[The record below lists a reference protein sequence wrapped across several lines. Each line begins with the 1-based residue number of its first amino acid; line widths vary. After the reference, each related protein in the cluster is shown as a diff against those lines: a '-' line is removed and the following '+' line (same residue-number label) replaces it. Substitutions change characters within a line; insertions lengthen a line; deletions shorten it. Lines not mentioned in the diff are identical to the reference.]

1 MSKILPEL
9 NTQGFE
15 HVLDV
20 LKMASETYGSNIAF
34 SALGVEMSFEELDR
48 KSADFAA
55 YLHQSGLQPG
65 DRIAIQLPN
74 ILQSPIAVWG
84 ALRAGLIVVNTN
96 PLYTA
101 TELKHQLTDSG
112 AKAMVVVANVAHV
125 AAQVVPQTDVKT
137 VIVTEVGDMHPP
149 LKRMLINAVL
159 KHVKKLVPAY
169 SFANQVSFRGAL
181 AKGASA
187 PRVSHTPQSE
197 DIAVLQYTGGT
208 TGLSKGAILSHRN
221 VIANMAQIRGALVE
235 GKEDA
240 AGGPGD
246 IWVAPLPLYH
256 IFGFTAH
263 NMMFLSLGCHSLLIP
278 NPRDLGSFAKALK
291 GKKFHGFLQ
300 INTLIIALVHD
311 ESFRQLDFSGLQ
323 MTVSGGAA
331 LTQNAATKWHEL
343 TGCTVTEGYGMS
355 ETSPCITSNRVG
367 SEVIGSIGHALPA
380 TEIRLVDDN
389 DVDVALGEPGEL
401 WVRGPQVMQGYWNAA
416 EATAKTITEDGWLK
430 TGDIA
435 TLDEAGN
442 YRIVDRKKDLV
453 IVSGF
458 NVAPNEVEDI
468 VSQMP
473 GIAECAVIGLP
484 DEKTGEAV
492 CAFVVAEKN
501 PPTPAEITEFS
512 RQHLTA
518 YKVPK
523 RIEFIDELP
532 KNAVGKVLRRELRKE
547 FERQAT

>member
-1 MSKILPEL
+1 MSTILPEL

-20 LKMASETYGSNIAF
+20 IKMASETYGSNIAY
-34 SALGVEMSFEELDR
+34 SALGVEMSFQELDQ

-55 YLHQSGLQPG
+55 YLRQSGLQPG

-74 ILQSPIAVWG
+74 LLQSPIAVWG
-84 ALRAGLIVVNTN
+84 ALRAGLVVVNTN

-112 AKAMVVVANVAHV
+112 AKAMVVVANVADV
-125 AAQVVPQTDVKT
+125 AAKVVPQTDVKT
-137 VIVTEVGDMHPP
+137 VIVTEVGDMHSP

-159 KHVKKLVPAY
+159 RHVKKLVPSY
-169 SFANQVSFRGAL
+169 SFSNLVPFRKAL
-181 AKGASA
+181 AKGAGA
-187 PRVSHTPQSE
+187 PRVDHTPTS
-197 DIAVLQYTGGT
+197 DDVAVLQYTGGT
-208 TGLSKGAILSHRN
+208 TGLSKGAILTHRN
-221 VIANMAQIRGALVE
+221 LISNMAQIRGSLAS
-235 GKEDA
+235 GQEDA

-263 NMMFLSLGCHSLLIP
+263 NLMFLSLGCHSLLIP
-278 NPRDLGSFAKALK
+278 NPRDLSSFATALK
-291 GKKFHGFLQ
+291 GKRFHGFLQ

-311 ESFRQLDFSGLQ
+311 EAFKQLDFSGLK

-331 LTQNAATKWHEL
+331 LTQDAATKWHDL
-343 TGCTVTEGYGMS
+343 TGCTVTEAYGMS
-355 ETSPCITSNRVG
+355 ETSPGITANQVG
-367 SEVIGSIGHALPA
+367 AEVIGSIGLALPE
-380 TEIRLVDDN
+380 TEIRLVDDDGA
-389 DVDVALGEPGEL
+389 DVPLGEPGEL
-401 WVRGPQVMQGYWNAA
+401 WVRGPQVMQGYWKAP
-416 EATAKTITEDGWLK
+416 EATAKTFAEDGWLK
-430 TGDIA
+430 TGDVA

-458 NVAPNEVEDI
+458 NVAPNEVEDVI
-468 VSQMP
+468 SQMP
-473 GIAECAVIGLP
+473 GVAECAVVGLP

-523 RIEFIDELP
+523 RIEFINELP

-547 FERQAT
+547 FESQAT